1 MTDYEVYRTSDGPPF
16 VRVTNANDYQS
27 ILGGDFTVRLR
38 SDAVPVEL
46 QVTDND
52 NVFDDFTVQSWE
64 PEHAPGSVGGTDGD
78 QTLTKVGGVSYNNS
92 IEQQASSEMS
102 YSDGSRVTI
111 RLLHTPGG
119 SFPANQGSGS
129 FYIYSGG
136 RPPQPGEIL
145 YGGTGANLSSEITY
159 SEVVICFCRGTM
171 INTAQG
177 EKAVE
182 DLKPGDMVLTM
193 DNGYQPLRLNLSRKV
208 DAKTLANNS
217 KLLPVTISAG
227 ALGNNIPEHDLQ
239 ISRQHRMLIS
249 SAISERMFNAR
260 EVLVAA
266 VNLTELPGVY
276 FDINATE
283 VEYFHLVFDD
293 HQIVFANGAPSESFY
308 PGEEGLKALT
318 PQAYE
323 ELTTLFSQEQ
333 LNSVRSKVA
342 RPIPDSKKQKKLIDR
357 HFKNTKPVID
367 ITTIAARADTTSPL
381 VALE

>member
-16 VRVTNANDYQS
+16 VRVTNANDYQT

-239 ISRQHRMLIS
+239 ISWQHRMLIS
-249 SAISERMFNAR
+249 SAIFERMFNAR
-260 EVLVAA
+260 EVMVAA

-318 PQAYE
+318 PQAYK

-333 LNSVRSKVA
+333 LNSVLPKA
-342 RPIPDSKKQKKLIDR
+342 G
-357 HFKNTKPVID
+357 T
-367 ITTIAARADTTSPL
+367 
-381 VALE
+381 